1 MEKDGSK
8 MAVQGSYS
16 KPKEPLGQFIL
27 KILFFLFLIIIGAI
41 ALFGFVLQAFD
52 PIAAIQNVVI
62 IAFMVML
69 LILAGKGIAA
79 FFEPKPFSPT
89 DDFRTD
95 VVRFAKKAKP
105 RTVKDLYLR
114 GEDMRMP
121 AKLGKIIGLHFLPYQ
136 TSRPIRDNNG
146 KPVFEKNEIGEL
158 QYDNEWSKP
167 QQAFIQVPRK
177 KHEMI
182 TEKDGD
188 TLFVIN
194 KNGFPLSL
202 INPGVDIIRS
212 HKKYHSDL
220 VGDVYIKAV
229 SIVPYGEWGYPNQQW
244 QGDISK
250 ILKEHEAETIIT
262 THRNNLDLVSNVTQ
276 MSLGADP
283 TFQKIMMAQS
293 ERLSGSNGFNSQGGN
308 P

>member
-1 MEKDGSK
+1 MPQE
-8 MAVQGSYS
+8 GSYS
-16 KPKEPLGQFIL
+16 KPKEPLGQFVL
-27 KILFFLFLIIIGAI
+27 KIIFFLIILVIAGIG
-41 ALFGFVLQAFD
+41 LFGFVLHAFD
-52 PIAAIQNVVI
+52 PISAIQNT
-62 IAFMVML
+62 L
-69 LILAGKGIAA
+69 LIGVMIVLLVLAGKGLAS
-79 FFEPKPFSPT
+79 FFAPKPFSPSE
-89 DDFRTD
+89 DFRSN
-95 VVRFAKKAKP
+95 VVRYSKKAKP

-121 AKLGKIIGLHFLPYQ
+121 ARLGKIIGLHFLPYV
-136 TSRPIRDNNG
+136 TSRPLRDTFG
-146 KPVFEKNEIGEL
+146 KPIFERTEKGEIK
-158 QYDNEWSKP
+158 YDKEWSKSDETYVD
-167 QQAFIQVPRK
+167 VPK
-177 KHEMI
+177 KKYETI

-188 TLFVIN
+188 TVFVIN

-229 SIVPYGEWGYPNQQW
+229 SIVPYGEYGYPNQQW

-250 ILKEHEAETIIT
+250 ILKENESEVIIT

-293 ERLSGSNGFNSQGGN
+293 EKLSGGSGFTNQGGN
-308 P
+308 